1 MDFFCTTKLAVPITQ
16 IILLLMLSTMALLL
30 GRIKLA
36 LLINYVFT
44 LYWGYFFNR
53 DLFFDYVE
61 GIDYFLFIYFGFGI
75 FVAIIAMIGFVFH
88 HD

>member
-1 MDFFCTTKLAVPITQ
+1 MDFFYTTKLAVPVSQ
-16 IILLLMLSTMALLL
+16 IVVLLMLITIALLF

-36 LLINYVFT
+36 LLINYVFI

-53 DLFFDYVE
+53 DLFFDHVE
-61 GIDYFLFIYFGFGI
+61 SVDYLLLIYFGFG
-75 FVAIIAMIGFVFH
+75 FLVVFIAMIGFVFR